1 MTRARTL
8 SSHTRFYIL
17 LTRALPLSLRTTLAE
32 KDPRFRP
39 SMLEPPKPK
48 FQTVSLTEGPI
59 IKTVKMTQTGPKKKP
74 HKWGP
79 LGGWF

>member
-1 MTRARTL
+1 M
-8 SSHTRFYIL
+8 
-17 LTRALPLSLRTTLAE
+17 LTRALSLSLRTTLAE